1 MANTDIE
8 YISVVCKHNDWASVK
23 LMDVGDKFEV
33 FSTGKKYAIDN
44 VDHDSAIGI
53 VIHARSV

>member
-8 YISVVCKHNDWASVK
+8 YISVVCKHSDWANIN
-23 LMDVGDKFEV
+23 LMAVGDKFEV

>member
-1 MANTDIE
+1 MN
-8 YISVVCKHNDWASVK
+8 
-23 LMDVGDKFEV
+23 VGDTFEV